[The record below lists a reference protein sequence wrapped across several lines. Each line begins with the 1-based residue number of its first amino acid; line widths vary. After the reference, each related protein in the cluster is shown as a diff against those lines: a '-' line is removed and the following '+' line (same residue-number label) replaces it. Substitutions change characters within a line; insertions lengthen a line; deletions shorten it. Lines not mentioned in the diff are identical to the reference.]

1 LLPKPNIQGMSPH
14 RLTPPPPS
22 GKPALALIEKLK
34 LLHGDTVAVQKTLTS
49 LYAAGLLISLAA
61 CGPTEPI
68 KIGLIAGLSDRGS
81 DFGESV
87 RNGVILAIEQQN
99 QAGGINGRK
108 IELVVRDDG
117 QDKAMATKAAEE
129 LIKLSPDIIIGPVT
143 SSMATVITPLMN
155 QAEQAIISPTVAS
168 INFYGKDDNFFRVNC
183 TNREAATQHA
193 KVLYERGSRR
203 VGLAFDASNLPFS
216 GSWIE
221 AFSAEFAKL
230 GGTTSGTSGFESTA
244 STSFSQVI
252 TRLISTNPDAMIF
265 VASTLDTARLAQ
277 QARRLA
283 PDMPLSSSEWAAS
296 AEALSEMGGSAVEG
310 MLMTHAYDRDDQRA
324 AYQKFRSD
332 FQKRFQRE
340 FGSFSLLAYDT
351 ANVVM
356 AAMKQRSKDENMKT
370 ALLKYGPYQGVQQE
384 IRFDANGDATRKV
397 FFTEIR
403 NGSLVQVK

>member
-1 LLPKPNIQGMSPH
+1 MDLRKPFTVLCSV
-14 RLTPPPPS
+14 
-22 GKPALALIEKLK
+22 ACLINL
-34 LLHGDTVAVQKTLTS
+34 S
-49 LYAAGLLISLAA
+49 A

-87 RNGVILAIEQQN
+87 RNGAILAIEQQN

-108 IELVVRDDG
+108 IELIVRDDG
-117 QDKAMATKAAEE
+117 QDKTMATKAAEE
-129 LIKLSPDIIIGPVT
+129 LIGLRPEIIIGPVT
-143 SSMATVITPLMN
+143 SSMATVIMPLMD
-155 QAEQAIISPTVAS
+155 QAGQTIISPTVAS
-168 INFYGKDDNFFRVNC
+168 TNFYGKDDNFFRVNC
-183 TNREAATQHA
+183 TTREAATQHA
-193 KVLYERGSRR
+193 KMLYERGSRH

-216 GSWIE
+216 GTWIE

-230 GGTTSGTSGFESTA
+230 GGSTSGTSGFESAA

-252 TRLISTNPDAMIF
+252 VRLIATNPDAMIF

-283 PDMPLSSSEWAAS
+283 PGLPLSSSEWAAS
-296 AEALSEMGGSAVEG
+296 AETLSEMGGSAVEG
-310 MLMTHAYDRDDQRA
+310 MLITHAYDRNDERP
-324 AYQKFRSD
+324 AYKKFRSD
-332 FQKRFQRE
+332 FKNRFQRE

-351 ANVVM
+351 ANAVM
-356 AAMKQRSKDENMKT
+356 AAMKQRNKDENMKT
-370 ALLKYGPYQGVQQE
+370 ALLKYAPFQGVQQE

>member
-1 LLPKPNIQGMSPH
+1 MVLRKPL
-14 RLTPPPPS
+14 RKLVT
-22 GKPALALIEKLK
+22 ALC
-34 LLHGDTVAVQKTLTS
+34 T
-49 LYAAGLLISLAA
+49 AA
-61 CGPTEPI
+61 CFVSLSACSPDEPI

-117 QDKAMATKAAEE
+117 QDKAVATKAAEE
-129 LIKLSPDIIIGPVT
+129 LISLRPDIIIGPVT
-143 SSMATVITPLMN
+143 SSMATVIMPLMD
-155 QAEQAIISPTVAS
+155 QAGQAIISPTVAS
-168 INFYGKDDNFFRVNC
+168 TNFYGKDDNFFRVNC
-183 TNREAATQHA
+183 TTREAAIQHA

-203 VGLAFDASNLPFS
+203 VGLAFDTSNLPFS
-216 GSWIE
+216 GTWVE

-230 GGTTSGTSGFESTA
+230 GGSTSGTSGFESVA

-252 TRLISTNPDAMIF
+252 ARLISTNPDAMIF

-283 PDMPLSSSEWAAS
+283 PGVPLSSSEWAAS

-310 MLMTHAYDRDDQRA
+310 MLMTHAYDRNDERP
-324 AYQKFRSD
+324 AYKKFRSD
-332 FQKRFQRE
+332 FKNRFQRE

-370 ALLKYGPYQGVQQE
+370 ALLKYAPFQGVQQE

-403 NGSLVQVK
+403 DGSLVQVK